1 MIYIKSIEIE
11 VSKMR
16 TKILNLI
23 EEDCKLTAKDIAAM
37 IGEDEAAVAAEL
49 AAMEKEHVICGYTSI
64 IDWDKTDNEF
74 VTALI
79 ELRVTPQRGEGFDKI
94 AERISNYPEVD
105 TVYLMSGAYDFAVII
120 KGKTMKEV
128 SLFVS
133 SKLAPMEA
141 VVGTATH
148 FVLKKYIE
156 DGVKLTNNSKV
167 ERLAVMP

>member
-1 MIYIKSIEIE
+1 
-11 VSKMR
+11 MR
-16 TKILNLI
+16 TKILSLI

-37 IGEDEAAVAAEL
+37 LGEDEGAVAAEI
-49 AAMEKEHVICGYTSI
+49 AALEQEHVICGYTSI
-64 IDWDKTDNEF
+64 IDWDKTENEF

-79 ELRVTPQRGEGFDKI
+79 ELKVTPQRGEGFDKI

-105 TVYLMSGAYDFAVII
+105 TVYLMSGGYDFAVII

-133 SKLAPMEA
+133 GKLAPMEA

-148 FVLKKYIE
+148 FVLKKYKE
-156 DGVKLTNNSKV
+156 HSVKLTNNTKA

>member
-1 MIYIKSIEIE
+1 
-11 VSKMR
+11 MR
-16 TKILNLI
+16 TKILNLV
-23 EEDCKLTAKDIAAM
+23 EENCKLTAKDIAAM
-37 IGEDEAAVAAEL
+37 LGENEETVAAEL
-49 AAMEKEHVICGYTSI
+49 AAMEQEHIICGYTSI

-79 ELRVTPQRGEGFDKI
+79 ELKVTPQRGEGFDKI

-105 TVYLMSGAYDFAVII
+105 TVYLMSGGYDFAVII

-133 SKLAPMEA
+133 GKLAPMEA

-148 FVLKKYIE
+148 FVLKKYKE
-156 DGVKLTNNSKV
+156 HGVKLTNNTKA
-167 ERLAVMP
+167 ERLAIMP

>member
-1 MIYIKSIEIE
+1 
-11 VSKMR
+11 MR

-23 EEDCKLTAKDIAAM
+23 EEDCKLAAKDIAAM
-37 IGEDEAAVAAEL
+37 IGEEEAAVEAEL
-49 AAMEKEHVICGYTSI
+49 AAMEREHVICGYTSI
-64 IDWDKTDNEF
+64 IDWDKTDREF

-120 KGKTMKEV
+120 KGRTMKEV

-148 FVLKKYIE
+148 FVLKKYKE
-156 DGVKLTNNSKV
+156 HGVKLTNNTKS

>member
-1 MIYIKSIEIE
+1 
-11 VSKMR
+11 MR

-37 IGEDEAAVAAEL
+37 LGESEDAVAAEI
-49 AAMEKEHVICGYTSI
+49 AALEKEKVICGYTSI

-79 ELRVTPQRGEGFDKI
+79 ELKVTPQRGEGFDKI

-133 SKLAPMEA
+133 SKLAPMEY
-141 VVGTATH
+141 VISTATH
-148 FVLKKYIE
+148 FVLKKYKEHGMPIYIQKE
-156 DGVKLTNNSKV
+156 D
-167 ERLAVMP
+167 ERQLITP

>member
-1 MIYIKSIEIE
+1 
-11 VSKMR
+11 MR
-16 TKILNLI
+16 TNILSLL
-23 EEDCKLTAKDIAAM
+23 EENCKLSAKDIAAM
-37 IGEDEAAVAAEL
+37 LGAEEAEVEAEIAAL
-49 AAMEKEHVICGYTSI
+49 EKDRVICGYTSI
-64 IDWDKTDNEF
+64 IDWDKTENEF

-79 ELRVTPQRGEGFDKI
+79 ELKVTPQRGEGFDKI
-94 AERISNYPEVD
+94 AERIANYPEVD

-148 FVLKKYIE
+148 FVLKKYKE
-156 DGVKLTNNSKV
+156 HGVKLTNNTKG
-167 ERLAVMP
+167 ERLAIMP

>member
-1 MIYIKSIEIE
+1 
-11 VSKMR
+11 MR

-37 IGEDEAAVAAEL
+37 IGEEEAAVEAEL
-49 AAMEKEHVICGYTSI
+49 AAMEREHVICGYTSI
-64 IDWDKTDNEF
+64 IDWDKTDREF

-120 KGKTMKEV
+120 KGRTMKEV

-148 FVLKKYIE
+148 FVLTK
-156 DGVKLTNNSKV
+156 S

>member
-1 MIYIKSIEIE
+1 
-11 VSKMR
+11 MR

-23 EEDCKLTAKDIAAM
+23 EEDCKLTPKDIAAM
-37 IGEDEAAVAAEL
+37 LGETEEAVAAEI
-49 AAMEKEHVICGYTSI
+49 AALEKEKVICGYTSI
-64 IDWDKTDNEF
+64 IDWDKTENEF

-79 ELRVTPQRGEGFDKI
+79 ELKVTPQRGEGFDKI

-148 FVLKKYIE
+148 FVLKKYKE
-156 DGVKLTNNSKV
+156 HGVKLTNNTK
-167 ERLAVMP
+167 AMP

>member
-1 MIYIKSIEIE
+1 
-11 VSKMR
+11 MR
-16 TKILNLI
+16 TNILSLL
-23 EEDCKLTAKDIAAM
+23 EENCKLSAKDIAAM
-37 IGEDEAAVAAEL
+37 LGAEEAEVEAEIAAL
-49 AAMEKEHVICGYTSI
+49 EKDRVICGYTSI
-64 IDWDKTDNEF
+64 IDWDKTENEF

-79 ELRVTPQRGEGFDKI
+79 ELKVTPQRGEGFDKI
-94 AERISNYPEVD
+94 AERIANYPEVD

-148 FVLKKYIE
+148 FVLKKYKE
-156 DGVKLTNNSKV
+156 HGVKLTNNTKA
-167 ERLAVMP
+167 ERLAIMP

>member
-1 MIYIKSIEIE
+1 MKS
-11 VSKMR
+11 VMR
-16 TKILNLI
+16 TKILNLL

-37 IGEDEAAVAAEL
+37 IGEEETSVAAEI
-49 AAMEKEHVICGYTSI
+49 AAMEQEKVICGYTSI
-64 IDWDKTDNEF
+64 IDWDKTDHEF
-74 VTALI
+74 VTDII
-79 ELRVTPQRGEGFDKI
+79 ELKVTPQRGEGFDKI

-105 TVYLMSGAYDFAVII
+105 TIYLMSGGYDFAVIV

-128 SLFVS
+128 AWFVA

-148 FVLKKYIE
+148 FVLKKFKE
-156 DGVKLTNNSKV
+156 HSVKLTNNTKS

>member
-1 MIYIKSIEIE
+1 
-11 VSKMR
+11 MR

-37 IGEDEAAVAAEL
+37 IGEEEATVAAEL

-64 IDWDKTDNEF
+64 INWDKTDNEF

-79 ELRVTPQRGEGFDKI
+79 ELKVTPQRGEGFDKI

-148 FVLKKYIE
+148 FVLKKYKE
-156 DGVKLTNNSKV
+156 HGVKLTDITKS
-167 ERLAVMP
+167 ERLAILP

>member
-1 MIYIKSIEIE
+1 
-11 VSKMR
+11 MR
-16 TKILNLI
+16 TKILNLV
-23 EEDCKLTAKDIAAM
+23 EENCKLTAKDIAAM
-37 IGEDEAAVAAEL
+37 LGENEETVATEL
-49 AAMEKEHVICGYTSI
+49 AAMEQEHIICGYTSI

-79 ELRVTPQRGEGFDKI
+79 ELKVTPQRGEGFDKI

-105 TVYLMSGAYDFAVII
+105 TVYLMSGGYDFAVII

-133 SKLAPMEA
+133 GKLAPMEA

-148 FVLKKYIE
+148 FVLKKYKE
-156 DGVKLTNNSKV
+156 HGVKLTNNTKA
-167 ERLAVMP
+167 ERLAIMP

>member
-1 MIYIKSIEIE
+1 
-11 VSKMR
+11 MR
-16 TKILNLI
+16 TKILKLM

-37 IGEDEAAVAAEL
+37 IGEQEEAVAAEL
-49 AAMEKEHVICGYTSI
+49 AALEQEHVICGYTSI
-64 IDWDKTDNEF
+64 IDWDKTDHEF

-79 ELRVTPQRGEGFDKI
+79 ELKVTPQRGEGFDKI

-105 TVYLMSGAYDFAVII
+105 TVYLMSGTYDFAVII

-148 FVLKKYIE
+148 FVLKKYKE
-156 DGVKLTNNSKV
+156 HGVKLTNNTKA

>member
-1 MIYIKSIEIE
+1 
-11 VSKMR
+11 MR

-23 EEDCKLTAKDIAAM
+23 EENGKLTAKDIAAM
-37 IGEDEAAVAAEL
+37 LGEEETAVQEEL
-49 AAMEKEHVICGYTSI
+49 KAMEQEHVICGYTSI
-64 IDWDKTDNEF
+64 IDWDKTDREF

-79 ELRVTPQRGEGFDKI
+79 ELKVTPQRGEGFDKI
-94 AERISNYPEVD
+94 AERIANYPEVD

-120 KGKTMKEV
+120 KGRTMKEV

-133 SKLAPMEA
+133 GKLAPMEA

-148 FVLKKYIE
+148 FVLKKYKE
-156 DGVKLTNNSKV
+156 HGVKMSNYTKV